1 MTSKSIIITGAG
13 SGIGAATARLFAEN
27 GWRVGLVDRQD
38 RETRALAAQIG
49 GEAQSF
55 CIDVCDQ
62 GQIAAALKRFCA
74 ASSGRLDALFN
85 SAGIVDMR
93 RFDQTPLDRLHSI
106 IDVNFKGVV
115 NLIHAALPYLKATG
129 ASHVITM
136 GSASGIYG
144 APDLAVYSATKFAV
158 RGLTEA
164 LNIELEADGIWVS
177 DILVSYVSSPM
188 IVSASH
194 TAKSVQIL
202 GVHVTPEMVAQT
214 VVQAVDGRRVHWFVT
229 DRDAAIATQ
238 VDATPWEARRN
249 IMKNLTGY

>member
-1 MTSKSIIITGAG
+1 MC
-13 SGIGAATARLFAEN
+13 AE
-27 GWRVGLVDRQD
+27 
-38 RETRALAAQIG
+38 
-49 GEAQSF
+49 
-55 CIDVCDQ
+55 
-62 GQIAAALKRFCA
+62 RFCA

-85 SAGIVDMR
+85 SAGILDMR
-93 RFDQTPLDRLHSI
+93 RFDQSPLDRLHSI

-188 IVSASH
+188 VVSAIH
-194 TAKSVQIL
+194 TAKSVEIL

-214 VVQAVDGRRVHWFVT
+214 VLQAVDGHQVHWFVT
-229 DRDAAIATQ
+229 ENDATIASQ

-249 IMKNLTGY
+249 IMKSLTGY

>member
-1 MTSKSIIITGAG
+1 MTSKSIFITGSA
-13 SGIGAATARLFAEN
+13 SGIGAATARLFAEK
-27 GWRVGLVDRQD
+27 GWRVGLADRQE
-38 RETRALAAQIG
+38 RATRTLADDIGEQAQPF
-49 GEAQSF
+49 S
-55 CIDVCDQ
+55 IDVSDHNQ
-62 GQIAAALKRFCA
+62 VASALRQFCT

-85 SAGIVDMR
+85 SAGILDMR
-93 RFDQTPLDRLHSI
+93 RFDLTPLDRLHGI

-115 NLIHAALPYLKATG
+115 NSIHAALPYLKAAG

-136 GSASGIYG
+136 GSTSGIYG

-177 DILVSYVSSPM
+177 DIMVSYVSSPM
-188 IVSASH
+188 VVSATH
-194 TAKSVQIL
+194 TAKSVEIL

-214 VVQAVDGRRVHWFVT
+214 ALQAAQGRQVHWFVT
-229 DRDAAIATQ
+229 ENDAAIGSQ

-249 IMKNLTGY
+249 IMKSLTGY